1 MFLGPASSRG
11 GRGEK
16 PVADFFFFFFKCGC
30 IPGVYWSF
38 YPPSLDVACMLWLV
52 VKRCLFRLATVEP
65 VEICFMLHTRVCV
78 VDRNGVNG
86 TAAVGGV
93 N

>member
-1 MFLGPASSRG
+1 MA
-11 GRGEK
+11 
-16 PVADFFFFFFKCGC
+16 C
-30 IPGVYWSF
+30 I
-38 YPPSLDVACMLWLV
+38 LWLV

-78 VDRNGVNG
+78 VDRDGVNG

-93 N
+93 NQLYLAIFAVLRRALSFS